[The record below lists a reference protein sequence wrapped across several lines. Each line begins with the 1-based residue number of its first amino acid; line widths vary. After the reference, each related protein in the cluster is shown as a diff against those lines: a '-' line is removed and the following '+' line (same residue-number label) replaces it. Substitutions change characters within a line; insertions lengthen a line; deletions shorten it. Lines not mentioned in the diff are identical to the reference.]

1 MHLDDYTISKLLG
14 HTSVYSVKYYRK
26 MGDKVLEKETRK
38 MREHMDEILFEI
50 VKGWK
55 EYEQI

>member
-50 VKGWK
+50 VKG
-55 EYEQI
+55 